1 MADEELD
8 NLLRENREIIDA
20 LSEVAIQQ
28 GKEKKDELKVL
39 FTLIHRD
46 ITQEIIRAVGLEA
59 FDNPKSLL
67 RFNKHFANAYLQAVK
82 NPAASPK
89 WKKAFEECELQS
101 GLVRQ
106 ALADWRSKDLPP
118 PSPLMTQMLAQRR
131 CTEAEGDVHI
141 NNDMMEALIASRE
154 NGNYTVSMR
163 DFGNMLELVQR
174 GTKSGIKDVA
184 PSVIGHFE
192 AFVKQYLL
200 PCIEETWRNNVFKQ
214 ICGEEV
220 GKPEPQFK
228 RLIGQAETTGK

>member
-1 MADEELD
+1 MPDEELD
-8 NLLRENREIIDA
+8 NLLKENRALIDT

-28 GKEKKDELKVL
+28 GKEKKGGLKVL

-46 ITQEIIRAVGLEA
+46 ITQEIIRAVGLDA

-67 RFNKHFANAYLQAVK
+67 KFNKHFTSAYLQAVK
-82 NPAASPK
+82 NPASSPK

-101 GLVRQ
+101 EIVSQ
-106 ALADWRSKDLPP
+106 ALADVMPKDPLS

-141 NNDMMEALIASRE
+141 NNDMMEALIATRE
-154 NGNYTVSMR
+154 EGNYPVSMR

-174 GTKSGIKDVA
+174 GTKSGIKEVV
-184 PSVIGHFE
+184 PSVLGHFE

-200 PCIEETWRNNVFKQ
+200 PCVEETWRNNVFKQ
-214 ICGEEV
+214 VCGEDV
-220 GKPEPQFK
+220 RKPDKQFK
-228 RLIGQAETTGK
+228 RTIEQTNTTRK

>member
-8 NLLRENREIIDA
+8 NLLRENGEIIDA

-28 GKEKKDELKVL
+28 GKERKDELKIL

-67 RFNKHFANAYLQAVK
+67 RFNKHFANVYLQAVK
-82 NPAASPK
+82 NPASSPK

-106 ALADWRSKDLPP
+106 ALADGTSNDPS
-118 PSPLMTQMLAQRR
+118 SPLMTQMLAQRR

-141 NNDMMEALIASRE
+141 NNDMMEALIATRE
-154 NGNYTVSMR
+154 DGKYTVSMR

-200 PCIEETWRNNVFKQ
+200 PCVEETWRNNVFKQ
-214 ICGEEV
+214 VCGEEV

-228 RLIGQAETTGK
+228 RLIGQANTAGK

>member
-1 MADEELD
+1 MPDEELD

-28 GKEKKDELKVL
+28 GKERKDELKVL

-46 ITQEIIRAVGLEA
+46 ITQELIRAVGLDA

-82 NPAASPK
+82 NPASSPK
-89 WKKAFEECELQS
+89 WQKAFEECELQS

-106 ALADWRSKDLPP
+106 ALADKTANGLS
-118 PSPLMTQMLAQRR
+118 SSLMTQMLAQRR

-141 NNDMMEALIASRE
+141 NNDMMEALVASRE
-154 NGNYTVSMR
+154 NGNYAVSMR

-174 GTKSGIKDVA
+174 GTKSGIKDVT

-192 AFVKQYLL
+192 VFVKQYLL
-200 PCIEETWRNNVFKQ
+200 PCVEEAWRNNVFKQ
-214 ICGEEV
+214 VCGEEV
-220 GKPEPQFK
+220 EKPEPDFK
-228 RLIGQAETTGK
+228 RLIEQADTAGK

>member
-1 MADEELD
+1 MADEELN
-8 NLLRENREIIDA
+8 NLLRENGEIIDA

-28 GKEKKDELKVL
+28 GKERKDELKIL

-82 NPAASPK
+82 NPASSPK

-106 ALADWRSKDLPP
+106 ALADGTSNDPS
-118 PSPLMTQMLAQRR
+118 SPLMTQMFAQRR

-141 NNDMMEALIASRE
+141 NNDMMEALIATRE
-154 NGNYTVSMR
+154 DGKYTVSMR

-200 PCIEETWRNNVFKQ
+200 PCVEETWRNNVFKQ
-214 ICGEEV
+214 VCGEEV

-228 RLIGQAETTGK
+228 RLIGQANTAGK

>member
-1 MADEELD
+1 MPPDEELD
-8 NLLRENREIIDA
+8 NLLSENRKLIDA

-28 GKEKKDELKVL
+28 GKEQKGELKVL

-46 ITQEIIRAVGLEA
+46 ITKEIIRAVGLKA
-59 FDNPKSLL
+59 FDNPKALL
-67 RFNKHFANAYLQAVK
+67 RFNKYFANAYLQAVK

-89 WKKAFEECELQS
+89 WKKAFAECELQS
-101 GLVRQ
+101 EIVRQ
-106 ALADWRSKDLPP
+106 ALAGATSNDLS
-118 PSPLMTQMLAQRR
+118 PSLMTQMLAQRR

-141 NNDMMEALIASRE
+141 NNDMMEALIATRE
-154 NGNYTVSMR
+154 NGDYTVSMR

-184 PSVIGHFE
+184 PAVIGHFE

-214 ICGEEV
+214 VCGEEV
-220 GKPEPQFK
+220 EKPDLQFK
-228 RLIGQAETTGK
+228 RLIGQADTAGE